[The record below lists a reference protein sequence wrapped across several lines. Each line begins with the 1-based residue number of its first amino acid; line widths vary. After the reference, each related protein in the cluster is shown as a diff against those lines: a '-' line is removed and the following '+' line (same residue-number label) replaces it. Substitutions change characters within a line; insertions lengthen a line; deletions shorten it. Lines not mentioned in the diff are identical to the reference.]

1 MPITAL
7 SLASSYNPG
16 ADLWILPERKNCG
29 LTQRLDWYLN
39 FQISR
44 AAKHATQALPE
55 RVSNILAKTGLP
67 HLDFIE
73 TKRECLLIPSSNLL
87 PNRWVV
93 VIRGSDDFE
102 TWVEVAFKRWTEMRK
117 PSLRLFLPTGKDLTD
132 FQKAWRKYSDYNDFN
147 VILDS

>member
-1 MPITAL
+1 MTAL
-7 SLASSYNPG
+7 SLASCYNPG
-16 ADLWILPERKNCG
+16 ADLWILPERKSST
-29 LTQRLDWYLN
+29 LTQKLDWYLN

-44 AAKHATQALPE
+44 AAKHETQELPE
-55 RVSNILAKTGLP
+55 RVTQILSKTGLP

-73 TKRECLLIPSSNLL
+73 TKKESLLIPSSQLL

-102 TWVEVAFKRWTEMRK
+102 SWVELAFKRWTELRQ
-117 PSLRLFLPTGKDLTD
+117 PSLRLFLPAGKDLSD
-132 FQKAWRKYSDYNDFN
+132 FQNFN